1 MKITFETK
9 KNKTEYSKKILSFG
23 WAVFLVVIGFSFF
36 MIYKTGNL
44 DPLTAIITT
53 IGGAVA
59 VGEGFYY
66 NKAKAENKIKLM
78 KDNNIKITGEHF
90 KEEEL

>member
-9 KNKTEYSKKILSFG
+9 KKTKTEYSKKILSFG
-23 WAVFLVVIGFSFF
+23 WAVLIVVIGFSFY
-36 MIYKTGNL
+36 MIYKTENL
-44 DPLTAIITT
+44 DPLSTIITT

-78 KDNNIKITGEHF
+78 KENKVEITGEHF
-90 KEEEL
+90 KEE